1 MVLTTFV
8 LYLWFESANI
18 FASNLDSK
26 RFCHITVI
34 NEKDTES
41 QFSFQT
47 FNNVIAF
54 LSLCRSD

>member
-41 QFSFQT
+41 QAEVQFS
-47 FNNVIAF
+47 NI
-54 LSLCRSD
+54 